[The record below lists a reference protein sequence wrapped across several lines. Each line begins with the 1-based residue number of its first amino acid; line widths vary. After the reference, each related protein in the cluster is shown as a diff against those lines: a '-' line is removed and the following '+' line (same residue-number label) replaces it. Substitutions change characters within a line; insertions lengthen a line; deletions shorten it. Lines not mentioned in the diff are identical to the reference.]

1 MLGIWIQLIFG
12 GRVKQKFR
20 NRIHFRLRLEFVET
34 EMPNLEVKG
43 LNFLSRG
50 KLVGDLALFILFN
63 CYYLLKEPFSNTCIL
78 FKFLHQII
86 LTGVLETS

>member
-1 MLGIWIQLIFG
+1 MLGIWIQLTLQ

-20 NRIHFRLRLEFVET
+20 NRIHLRLRLEFVGT
-34 EMPNLEVKG
+34 EMRNLEVKD

-50 KLVGDLALFILFN
+50 KLVGDLALFILVN
-63 CYYLLKEPFSNTCIL
+63 CYFLLKEPFPDTCVL

-86 LTGVLETS
+86 LTGFLESS